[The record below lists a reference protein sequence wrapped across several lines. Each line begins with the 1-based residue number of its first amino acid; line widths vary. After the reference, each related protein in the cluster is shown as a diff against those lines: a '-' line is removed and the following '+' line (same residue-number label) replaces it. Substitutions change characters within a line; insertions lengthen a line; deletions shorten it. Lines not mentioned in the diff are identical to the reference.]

1 MVQSLRLIPLLI
13 KQLSQFGQYATVG
26 GAYTDDVHQPLNRL
40 LRIFPKLIY
49 GASELRAVVERQD
62 RGGINHV
69 LTEGYRLANWY
80 MTSALFL
87 RMA

>member
-1 MVQSLRLIPLLI
+1 MVQRLRLVALII
-13 KQLSQFGQYATVG
+13 KQLPQFGQHPAVG

-40 LRIFPKLIY
+40 LGIFQQLIY
-49 GASELRAVVERQD
+49 GAGELRAVVD
-62 RGGINHV
+62 RGGIIHV

-80 MTSALFL
+80 MTSAPFL